1 VFDNE
6 QMRGIIPRSI
16 RWTSN
21 MPPGRRATD
30 DSLNLLGLADAK
42 TRGPHLIARD
52 IRRAWHL
59 LPQKDRLVLALLHR
73 RGARVRGRAGLLGV
87 RRATGRRVARRAVG
101 RATDPENLAIV
112 ASWRLLKPE
121 EQHLA
126 YLHRFLGMS
135 LRRIAQLG
143 LVGASASTGGAGAT
157 AKTLRA
163 MLRRIR
169 RKARRWGQA
178 KRLQERA
185 DVSPPSPDS
194 DSSAG

>member
-1 VFDNE
+1 
-6 QMRGIIPRSI
+6 M
-16 RWTSN
+16 
-21 MPPGRRATD
+21 
-30 DSLNLLGLADAK
+30 
-42 TRGPHLIARD
+42 
-52 IRRAWHL
+52 
-59 LPQKDRLVLALLHR
+59 
-73 RGARVRGRAGLLGV
+73 
-87 RRATGRRVARRAVG
+87 ARRAVR
-101 RATDPENLAIV
+101 RATDPENLAIL

-143 LVGASASTGGAGAT
+143 LVGSAPSQETGGAGAT

-169 RKARRWGQA
+169 RKAGRWGQA